1 MGAEEFAEL
10 YRQHRSAL
18 VWHVMCLGASQA
30 DAADA
35 VQDAFAY
42 ALRAADEVRDSR
54 AWPAWLRTVA
64 ARCYLRSAGRRGVP
78 VAEVPDTQ
86 AAGGPDGSDGSDG
99 KSQEEFVLSLLAAL
113 PPRQRHVFAL
123 RYEGL
128 STGEIAAQLGMEQA
142 AVRQNVARA
151 RAALKRA
158 ITRGPVLEES
168 S

>member
-1 MGAEEFAEL
+1 VGKDEFAAL

-42 ALRAADEVRDSR
+42 ALRAAEQVRDHR

-64 ARCYLRSAGRRGVP
+64 ARCYLRSAARRGVT
-78 VAEVPDTQ
+78 VAEIPDTRV
-86 AAGGPDGSDGSDG
+86 AGPDDNDGG
-99 KSQEEFVLSLLAAL
+99 WQREFVLSLLAAL
-113 PPRQRHVFAL
+113 PPKQRHVFAL
-123 RYEGL
+123 HYEGL
-128 STGEIAAQLGMEQA
+128 STAEIAAQLGLDQA

-151 RAALKRA
+151 RASLKRA
-158 ITRGPVLEES
+158 ITQGPVTLEELS
-168 S
+168 